1 MSWLWVFLPVALVF
15 IAAVVGLPLWQSLW
29 SRDDRAHDRAATGA
43 DATPQS
49 RPEHIHH

>member
-29 SRDDRAHDRAATGA
+29 SRDDREATRA

-49 RPEHIHH
+49 RPEHVHH